1 MKKIDCSVSRHRAR
15 CLLKCLLMTKLA
27 VLLILVFSV
36 QSFARGYGQS
46 NINLHLEKVQLKK
59 ALKAIEDLGYF
70 RFVYKD
76 DLLPKE
82 QKVTLHVQNASLD
95 EVLTKLLDSTAL
107 GYRRLNNNLVVIAK
121 KDVYNAGIPA
131 AVTVTGKVVNA
142 KGEPLAGASV
152 VEKGTHNGT
161 TTDTDGHF
169 TLSVL
174 NLNETLVISSLGYTE
189 QEVPLDGRPTV
200 SVTLVPVDAK
210 LDEVV
215 VIGYQTIRKKDLTGA
230 VSVVDANDIKKLTAT
245 TVGEALQGMAAGVN
259 VRSGGRPGQESLIE
273 IRGVGNL
280 SGQAGNTPLYVIDGL
295 ISNGGRDLNPN
306 DIESIQVLKDA
317 SAAAIYGANAATGV
331 IIITTKKGKDGPL
344 RVNFSAKYGIQQ
356 IPKRWNLTDNVE
368 FATLNKEA
376 YANAGKPPMA
386 SVSTEFNPAI
396 NTDWQKAILR
406 TGSVQE
412 YNVDFSGG
420 SKTSNYLVSANYFKN
435 NGSVL
440 GTSFDRIS
448 LRVNSEGRR
457 GIFKIGENLAMSNS
471 HEDWMEGNPFIDMVR
486 MLPVIPVYDPK
497 NPGGYG
503 YGSDKAYTFG
513 TNPVA
518 LNNLMQED
526 QYNFRIRGNG
536 YVELSPLKWLTYK
549 MNYGLETSFD
559 HFASLRKAGSWTYNQ
574 PVDPSNFYE
583 NRAQYISQF
592 FDNTVNFD
600 KKFGKHS
607 INGVVGTS
615 YHVVTYEQTSGKK
628 LNVIQSSTGT
638 YYPQLDAGLTN
649 PLTGGYKNK
658 FVTFSYF
665 GRINYDYD
673 SRYLLSATFRRDG
686 DSRFGSGYRYG
697 NFPSVSAAWRLSKEA
712 FFHVP
717 WISDLKIRGSYGELG
732 NSNGIGEF
740 DRFGKI
746 NLFPIAV
753 FGVGQSLQNGAIQT
767 QLVNPDIHWET
778 KKTTNIGL
786 DASLFN
792 NQVSLSAE
800 YYKAKTVDVLV
811 QVPVPQT
818 SGNRGDNPYVN
829 AASLQN
835 SGFEFNATY
844 RNNKHRLKF
853 DVSAN
858 VSTVSNKVLALGD
871 LGQGITY
878 IATGLTRTQIGHPI
892 GSWFLLKSDGIF
904 QNQKEIDDHK
914 VQPFAKPG
922 DIRYVDVNKDG
933 VLDNNDRTFIG
944 SPWPKFQSGLLFN
957 AYYGNFSLTVQLY
970 GSFGNK
976 IFNATR
982 SVIDKFDDNSNYR
995 KGIQPWTEQ
1004 NHSTTFPRIAYSGDI
1019 DVQFNTRGDTDRW
1032 LEDGTYV
1039 KMRNIQLGYT
1049 LPDKLLKHINFQSAR
1064 IYVSGQNLFTITKYT
1079 GLDPDI
1085 VGNGWLERGNDN
1097 GNYPSNRMFTLGVQ
1111 CGF

>member
-1 MKKIDCSVSRHRAR
+1 MKKIDCGVSGHRAR
-15 CLLKCLLMTKLA
+15 TLLKCLLMTKLT
-27 VLLILVFSV
+27 VWLILVCSM
-36 QSFARGYGQS
+36 QSFAHGYGQN
-46 NINLHLEKVQLKK
+46 NISLNLEKVQLKK

-76 DLLPKE
+76 ELLPKD
-82 QKVTLHVQNASLD
+82 QKVTLHVRQASLD
-95 EVLTKLLDSTAL
+95 EVLSKLLDSTAL
-107 GYRRLNNNLVVIAK
+107 GYRRLSNNLVVIAQ

-131 AVTVTGKVVNA
+131 AVTITGKVMNTQ
-142 KGEPLAGASV
+142 GEPLAGASV
-152 VEKGTHNGT
+152 LEKGTHNGT
-161 TTDTDGHF
+161 STDSSGNF

-174 NLNETLVISSLGYTE
+174 NANETLVISSVGYAQ
-189 QEVPLDGRPTV
+189 QEFPLNGKTSITAVLQAAD
-200 SVTLVPVDAK
+200 SK
-210 LDEVV
+210 LDEIV
-215 VIGYQTIRKKDLTGA
+215 VIGYQAIRKKDLTGA

-245 TVGEALQGMAAGVN
+245 TVGEALQGMAAGVS
-259 VRSGGRPGQESLIE
+259 VRSGGKPGQESIIE
-273 IRGVGNL
+273 IRGVGNF
-280 SGQAGNTPLYVIDGL
+280 ANNTPLFVIDGL
-295 ISNGGRDLNPN
+295 ISNGNRDFNPN

-317 SAAAIYGANAATGV
+317 SAAAIYGANAANGV
-331 IIITTKKGKDGPL
+331 VIITTKKGKEGPL
-344 RVNFSAKYGIQQ
+344 RVNLSAKYGIQQ
-356 IPKRWNLTDNVE
+356 VPKRWDLTNNVE
-368 FATLNKEA
+368 FAELNKQA

-406 TGSVQE
+406 TGSTQE
-412 YNVDFSGG
+412 YNVEFSGG
-420 SKTSNYLVSANYFKN
+420 GKTSNYLVSGNYFKN
-435 NGSVL
+435 DGTVL

-448 LRVNSEGRR
+448 LRINSEGRR
-457 GIFKIGENLAMSNS
+457 GIFKIGENLSLNNS
-471 HEDWMEGNPFIDMVR
+471 HEDLMQGNPFIDMVR
-486 MLPVIPVYDPK
+486 MLPVIPVYDAN

-518 LNNLMQED
+518 LNNLVQED
-526 QYNFRIRGNG
+526 QYNFRVRGNA
-536 YVELSPLKWLTYK
+536 YAELAPVKWIVYK

-559 HFASLRKAGSWTYNQ
+559 HFTSLRKAGSWTYNQ

-583 NRAQYISQF
+583 NRAQYLSQLF
-592 FDNTVNFD
+592 ENTVNFD
-600 KKFGKHS
+600 KKLGKHN

-615 YHVVTYEQTSGKK
+615 YRVVTYEQTNGKK
-628 LNVIQSSTGT
+628 LNITQLSNGP

-649 PLTGGYKNK
+649 PQTGGYKNK
-658 FVTFSYF
+658 FVTFSYL
-665 GRINYDYD
+665 GRLNYDYD
-673 SRYLLSATFRRDG
+673 GRYLLSATFRRDG
-686 DSRFGSGYRYG
+686 DSRFGTNYRYG
-697 NFPSVSAAWRLSKEA
+697 NFPSISAAWRLSKEA

-717 WISDLKIRGSYGELG
+717 WISDLKLRGSYGELG
-732 NSNGIGEF
+732 TSNIGEF

-753 FGVGQSLQNGAIQT
+753 FGTGQTIQNGAIQT
-767 QLVNPDIHWET
+767 QLVNPDVHWET

-786 DASLFN
+786 DAGLFN
-792 NQVSLSAE
+792 NQFSFSVE
-800 YYKAKTVDVLV
+800 YYKAKTVDVLTH
-811 QVPVPQT
+811 VPVPQT
-818 SGNRGDNPYVN
+818 SGNRGDDPFIN

-835 SGFEFNATY
+835 TGFEFSGTY
-844 RNNKHRLKF
+844 RNSRHRVKF
-853 DVSAN
+853 DISAN
-858 VSTVSNKVLALGD
+858 VSTVHNKVLALGD

-892 GSWFLLKSDGIF
+892 GSWFLLQSDGIF

-957 AYYGNFSLTVQLY
+957 AYYGSFSLSIQLY

-982 SVIDKFDDNSNYR
+982 SVIDRFDDNSNYR

-1004 NHSTTFPRIAYSGDI
+1004 NHSTSFPRIAYSGDI

-1032 LEDGTYV
+1032 LEDGSYV
-1039 KMRNIQLGYT
+1039 KMRNIQLGYA
-1049 LPDKLLKHINFQSAR
+1049 LPDKLLKRISFQSVR
-1064 IYVSGQNLFTITKYT
+1064 LFLSGQNLFTITKYT

-1085 VGNGWLERGNDN
+1085 VGNGLLERGNDN
-1097 GNYPSNRMFTLGVQ
+1097 GNYPSNRIFSLGVQ